1 LGNSIC
7 ILREERPLIRL
18 ITSLTAVILGGLTFS
33 RYCNTFWRRSGGL
46 SDGAVLH
53 YFRLFGG
60 GDVKLLAAIAIWT
73 GTASLGAFLFLVAI
87 IGGCSCGSNF
97 DHRSLQ

>member
-1 LGNSIC
+1 MAIHFG
-7 ILREERPLIRL
+7 
-18 ITSLTAVILGGLTFS
+18 GGLAVF
-33 RYCNTFWRRSGGL
+33 L
-46 SDGAVLH
+46 IGAVLH